1 MALKRR
7 IRKQTVAASILPR
20 RNDLK
25 CMSEQQAAFGMLT
38 ADILTIYEEVAC
50 FGEKMSV
57 L

>member
-20 RNDLK
+20 RNDPK

-50 FGEKMSV
+50 FAEKMSV